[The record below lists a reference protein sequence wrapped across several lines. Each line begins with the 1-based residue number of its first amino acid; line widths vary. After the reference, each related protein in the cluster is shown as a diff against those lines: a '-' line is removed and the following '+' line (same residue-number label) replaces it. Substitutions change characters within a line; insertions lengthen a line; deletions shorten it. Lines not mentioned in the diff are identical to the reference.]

1 MRLSRQ
7 LSILG
12 GGSVPSSPQ
21 VKKACRLVV
30 LGSTQTGKTCI
41 VNRFLN
47 GTYDDSY
54 LPTIENFHRKLY
66 KIHSEFYQLDI
77 LDTSGNDP
85 FPAARRLS
93 LLTGRLKKLST
104 LFSTKFYFCFSAGN
118 LRGTRTSSR
127 LITKLA

>member
-1 MRLSRQ
+1 MSLNRQ
-7 LSILG
+7 LSVME
-12 GGSVPSSPQ
+12 GGSCPSSPQ

-30 LGSTQTGKTCI
+30 LGSTQTGKTSI

-47 GTYDDSY
+47 DVFDDCY

-66 KIHSEFYQLDI
+66 RIHGEFYQLDI

-93 LLTGRLKKLST
+93 LLTGETGTTITCVIMMKRVYALLAPFRSI
-104 LFSTKFYFCFSAGN
+104 
-118 LRGTRTSSR
+118 LRD
-127 LITKLA
+127 AQF

>member
-1 MRLSRQ
+1 MSLNRQ
-7 LSILG
+7 LSVME
-12 GGSVPSSPQ
+12 GGSCPSSPH

-30 LGSTQTGKTCI
+30 LGSTQTGKTSI

-47 GTYDDSY
+47 DTFDDCY

-66 KIHSEFYQLDI
+66 RIHGEFYQLDI

-93 LLTGRLKKLST
+93 LLTG
-104 LFSTKFYFCFSAGN
+104 N
-118 LRGTRTSSR
+118 LI
-127 LITKLA
+127 L

>member
-1 MRLSRQ
+1 MKLSRQ
-7 LSILG
+7 ASVLG
-12 GGSVPSSPQ
+12 GGSCPSSPQ
-21 VKKACRLVV
+21 VKKAYRLVV

-47 GTYDDSY
+47 GTFDDCY

-93 LLTGRLKKLST
+93 LLTGKI
-104 LFSTKFYFCFSAGN
+104 
-118 LRGTRTSSR
+118 
-127 LITKLA
+127 LIFVLEMKI